1 MRSAPPLNPISRV
14 VALRNAALATLGSSG
29 VDVVIRVRPLHAGEP
44 SACVELTPR
53 GGIQVRDASRATV
66 ESFAFPRAFAGS
78 TSNASLFDSCVR
90 GSAEAVA
97 KGLSCAV
104 LCYGQTGSGKT
115 HTMLGTAEDPGIIL
129 RSGVQL
135 LEMLAGEPEGQLRV
149 SFLEVSGQQREGD
162 RRAA

>member
-1 MRSAPPLNPISRV
+1 MAKDMNAKFASAVLPSTSR
-14 VALRNAALATLGSSG
+14 
-29 VDVVIRVRPLHAGEP
+29 P
-44 SACVELTPR
+44 SAST
-53 GGIQVRDASRATV
+53 VRTGAIGRHGCLCLI
-66 ESFAFPRAFAGS
+66 AF
-78 TSNASLFDSCVR
+78 NCSCVR